1 MDKDENNQFSC
12 EKCQYV
18 TDDKSNYMKHLKTNR
33 HNRTSLVEPRKY
45 VCEPCSFITT
55 SRGNHARHLNTQ
67 KHKIITRNTTTSK
80 SDGFECH
87 VCGKGYSHRP
97 SLSRHLKT
105 CKPVAD
111 EPTKMLGMTE
121 EKIFQIIQQAI
132 NKPSTNNTNCHNKTT
147 FNLQMFLNNDCKDA
161 ITLIEFVS
169 TIHLKLKDLEDTA
182 QHGFV
187 DTMTSIMTESLK
199 ELDVTQRPIHSTDLK
214 RGVMYVKDKTGWEKD
229 TGNTKMAAAINKV
242 SNSNMRQLA
251 DWVKENPEA
260 NNAGTSANDHFMK
273 ILEHTVNDDE
283 VKHANDIDK
292 VIKKVAKTVTI
303 DR

>member
-18 TDDKSNYMKHLKTNR
+18 TYDKSNYMKHLKTNR

-105 CKPVAD
+105 FKPVAD
-111 EPTKMLGMTE
+111 DHTKVMDLNKEML
-121 EKIFQIIQQAI
+121 
-132 NKPSTNNTNCHNKTT
+132 
-147 FNLQMFLNNDCKDA
+147 
-161 ITLIEFVS
+161 
-169 TIHLKLKDLEDTA
+169 
-182 QHGFV
+182 
-187 DTMTSIMTESLK
+187 
-199 ELDVTQRPIHSTDLK
+199 
-214 RGVMYVKDKTGWEKD
+214 Y
-229 TGNTKMAAAINKV
+229 
-242 SNSNMRQLA
+242 QLFCQV
-251 DWVKENPEA
+251 VKEHNVMLT
-260 NNAGTSANDHFMK
+260 NSADS
-273 ILEHTVNDDE
+273 T
-283 VKHANDIDK
+283 
-292 VIKKVAKTVTI
+292 
-303 DR
+303 

>member
-1 MDKDENNQFSC
+1 MCDNECKKYICTECSF
-12 EKCQYV
+12 V
-18 TDDKSNYMKHLKTNR
+18 TTLR
-33 HNRTSLVEPRKY
+33 HNY
-45 VCEPCSFITT
+45 VRHINTKKHIRICSVKNNTGVDSVSTPNTTESRSFIC
-55 SRGNHARHLNTQ
+55 
-67 KHKIITRNTTTSK
+67 
-80 SDGFECH
+80 ECGG
-87 VCGKGYSHRP
+87 VYSHRQ
-97 SLSRHLKT
+97 SLFKHRQRCTFK
-105 CKPVAD
+105 KNEPANVAGV
-111 EPTKMLGMTE
+111 TKDDMFQLS
-121 EKIFQIIQQAI
+121 KDDLLQIIQQAI
-132 NKPSTNNTNCHNKTT
+132 NKPSTTNNTNCHNKTT

-292 VIKKVAKTVTI
+292 VIKKIAKTVTI